1 MSSME
6 AARKIFR
13 IFRYDRDS
21 VRTSEAR
28 YGKFGKQVDHRHHT
42 HQMENNIC
50 ISVIANMATMRN
62 YEVISVKIK
71 IYRFY
76 TDTILFTNK

>member
-1 MSSME
+1 ME